1 MLHAIS
7 SRDVKTNNNEK
18 NKIALKKQKKQNKDF
33 TEEISALKTHN
44 SYMEKQVQDLTN
56 DSIARYDY
64 QFTIFRGNILLDLIR
79 KLLPEEAKQARH
91 RATGIKGSTLAENY
105 AEADFKEATKKFDV
119 CNESAHMMEI
129 FQKFGSVSLFGMPRA
144 LIIKSTVY

>member
-18 NKIALKKQKKQNKDF
+18 NKTALKKLKNQNKDF
-33 TEEISALKTHN
+33 TEKINAL
-44 SYMEKQVQDLTN
+44 EKQVQDTTN

-79 KLLPEEAKQARH
+79 KLLPEEAKKAGH
-91 RATGIKGSTLAENY
+91 RASGTRWSTLAKNY
-105 AEADFKEATKKFDV
+105 EEDDFKRATKNFEV

-129 FQKFGSVSLFGMPRA
+129 FQNFGSVSLFGMPRA